1 MAWPKGVKR
10 GSKKAGADLQKEQV
24 EAHIEYLNKNAT
36 LDAAISS
43 PEVPGEQLGKQYS
56 VPEPYIARL
65 DGKRVVLQVGSQY
78 IFAVDEDGNS
88 HILGYC
94 VGEYVR

>member
-24 EAHIEYLNKNAT
+24 EAHIEYLGKQNGT
-36 LDAAISS
+36 LESAISGPSVKDVQIGKYYMMPECYIS
-43 PEVPGEQLGKQYS
+43 P
-56 VPEPYIARL
+56 L
-65 DGKRVVLQVGSQY
+65 DGKRVMLQVGSQY

-88 HILGYC
+88 HILGTAW
-94 VGEYVR
+94 GSGK